1 MHDVE
6 LTSAHTLRRRRLVGV
21 GMLAALVLASL
32 AMGNS
37 LFTPIWT
44 LFDGD
49 GAQRTYLV
57 GDPFDEWV
65 YVVCDGEQQQITVSQ
80 DGRLAGAAALG
91 TLRRERFQDTC
102 DLPKVDS
109 PDLANWQAQMTR
121 LQALTQAP
129 GSSAT
134 EILDAAR
141 KMPVSV
147 LYLRPLSEWIRGDSL
162 KAAEFL
168 DAVARE
174 PMRFDDWNPII
185 VRTRQNNFAKLIGTA
200 LDQAASHDIAP
211 DRLETWLRSDQ
222 IVGSEQALR
231 KLAGVPGASNRAL
244 SATLE
249 RLDTIPTEQRGELF
263 SAVASRLVHDGQ
275 YAALLSKQL
284 DLLPRETRFVAA
296 RALLAQPD
304 ASTQFPIALLADFRQ
319 FHGADSQL
327 DLFTKVADKLKNETE
342 APLLLTMHLKDLADM
357 QRRMAATY
365 LLSLDEAGETAF
377 SLAVLRSFAELHPIS
392 RPKVVYA
399 VMQSPQFHDRAVQE
413 ACLLAIRLQ
422 TQGAEQQE
430 LLGAMLRHRDLAN
443 DLQPEIGADLG

>member
-6 LTSAHTLRRRRLVGV
+6 LTSANTLRRRRLVGL
-21 GMLAALVLASL
+21 GIIAALVLGSL
-32 AMGNS
+32 AMGDS

-44 LFDGD
+44 LFDD
-49 GAQRTYLV
+49 GAERTYLV

-65 YVVCDGEQQQITVSQ
+65 YVVCDGERQQITVSQ

-91 TLRRERFQDTC
+91 TLRRARFQDTC
-102 DLPKVDS
+102 DLPMVDS
-109 PDLANWQAQMTR
+109 PDLANWQSQLAH

-129 GSSAT
+129 GSAAT

-147 LYLRPLSEWIRGDSL
+147 LYLRPLSEWIRGDSS

-168 DAVARE
+168 DAIARE

-185 VRTRQNNFAKLIGTA
+185 VRTRQNNFSKLIGTA
-200 LDQAASHDIAP
+200 LDHAASHDIAP
-211 DRLETWLRSDQ
+211 ERLETWLRSDQ

-231 KLAGVPGASNRAL
+231 KLAGMPGVSNRAL

-249 RLDTIPTEQRGELF
+249 RLDTVPTDQRGELF

-284 DLLPRETRFVAA
+284 GLLPHETRFVAA
-296 RALLAQPD
+296 RQLLAQPD
-304 ASTQFPIALLADFRQ
+304 ASVQFPIALLADFRRQ
-319 FHGADSQL
+319 FRSADSQL
-327 DLFTKVADKLKNETE
+327 DLFTTIAAKLENEAE

-365 LLSLDEAGETAF
+365 LLSLDEADETAF
-377 SLAVLRSFAELHPIS
+377 TLAVLRSFAELHPIS

-422 TQGAEQQE
+422 TQGPEQQE